1 MSPRRIDGRKA
12 RTPYAVGAGA
22 LAAAAVAMT
31 VVSGCASQ
39 KLSPQTETVS
49 TSNAAAA
56 AAVVAAQT
64 SSCPADKPTSLAS
77 NVSGL
82 TTQLEPLD
90 ATRVLLCVYASQLNI
105 VSSAGA
111 SDSTSSDTGSSDSSS
126 ASASSAA
133 PRAVTLTD
141 ASAISTLR
149 SGLNALAAPPST
161 PVNCPNDT
169 GAAVLGIF
177 TNGSQETEVLMTT
190 TGCPEVSNGQ
200 KTGWVGSSDFGS
212 VLSAVLRAA

>member
-1 MSPRRIDGRKA
+1 
-12 RTPYAVGAGA
+12 VGAGA
-22 LAAAAVAMT
+22 LAAAAVAMS

-39 KLSPQTETVS
+39 TLSPQTETVS

-56 AAVVAAQT
+56 AAISAAQN
-64 SSCPADKPTSLAS
+64 SACPADKPASLAS

-82 TTQLEPLD
+82 STQLVPLN
-90 ATRVLLCVYASQLNI
+90 ATRVLLCVYASQLN
-105 VSSAGA
+105 VLSSAGS
-111 SDSTSSDTGSSDSSS
+111 SDSSSSDSSS

-149 SGLNALAAPPST
+149 SGLNALAAPPSK

-177 TNGSQETEVLMTT
+177 TDGSQVTEVLMTT

-200 KTGWVGSSDFGS
+200 KTGWVGSSDFSS
-212 VLSAVLRAA
+212 VLSAVLKAS

>member
-1 MSPRRIDGRKA
+1 
-12 RTPYAVGAGA
+12 
-22 LAAAAVAMT
+22 MT
-31 VVSGCASQ
+31 VVSGCTSQ

-56 AAVVAAQT
+56 AAASAAQN

-105 VSSAGA
+105 VSSAGDT
-111 SDSTSSDTGSSDSSS
+111 SSSDTGSSDSSS

-141 ASAISTLR
+141 ASVISTLR
-149 SGLNALAAPPST
+149 SGLNALTAPPSA

-190 TGCPEVSNGQ
+190 TGCAEVSNGQ

-212 VLSAVLRAA
+212 VLSAVLKAA